1 MVQRSNDAALKDVQI
16 KLPKEEF
23 ASGMGRRSN
32 NATKKDVPIEL

>member
-23 ASGMGRRSN
+23 ASGMGQSVN
-32 NATKKDVPIEL
+32 YAAKKDAQIML